1 MNIVLH
7 QKPWVLAVLSGLLM
21 ALSFPEIGSL
31 NLVMAFAWVP
41 LLLMENKLQNTKRAG
56 LKIFALSYLT
66 FVMYN
71 VITSYWIYFSDP
83 IASFMAFL
91 ANSLLM
97 AIAFW
102 LFYFTKKHV
111 GVKQGYIGFV
121 FFWLGFE
128 YLHYNWELSHP
139 WLTLGNV
146 FANAP
151 QLVQWYEWTGALGG
165 SMWLLVINLLVFGLI
180 QFKSSVESIAPRRV
194 RTLWIVLGVWLVVPM
209 GYSLIRYTTYTETV
223 NPIEVVVV
231 QPNLDS
237 YTEKFGPDMLNPYQQ
252 LDSVF
257 IPARSLVREQTA
269 IVLAPETAI
278 PFEFNESSFG
288 EGHRDYDYIAQYMQS
303 WNNVDLLI
311 GASTFK
317 YYKTKRSV
325 ASRPSSDGAYYES
338 FNTSILI
345 SKKHEP
351 EFVHKSK
358 LVLGVERIPFLKQL
372 PVLEEFSMQMGG
384 AYGTLGVE
392 DKALVLSSKGLRFA
406 PLVCYESIYGEW
418 VAEFVRNGA
427 QVLFIITNDGW
438 WRDTPGYRQHF
449 AFARLR
455 AVETRR
461 SIARSANT
469 GSSGYINQ
477 RGDVLDKSGYDVQLA
492 MRHSINLN
500 DKITPYVVHGDL
512 IGRTSWFASVLILIL
527 AVVRFL
533 RRFGKHTPYGGRS

>member
-1 MNIVLH
+1 MLH
-7 QKPWVLAVLSGLLM
+7 DQKPWVLAVLSGLLM
-21 ALSFPEIGSL
+21 ALAFPEIGDL
-31 NLVMAFAWVP
+31 NLIMGVAWVP
-41 LLLMENKLQNTKRAG
+41 LLLMESKLHNSKRAG
-56 LKIFALSYLT
+56 AKIFGLSYLT
-66 FVMYN
+66 FVIYN

-83 IASFMAFL
+83 IASIMAFL

-102 LFYFTKKHV
+102 IFYFTKKHV
-111 GVKQGYIGFV
+111 GAKQGYIGFV
-121 FFWLGFE
+121 FYWLAFE
-128 YLHYNWELSHP
+128 YQHYNWELSHP

-151 QLVQWYEWTGALGG
+151 ELVQWYEWTGALGG

-180 QFKSSVESIAPRRV
+180 QFKTSGEAISFRQV
-194 RTLWIVLGVWLVVPM
+194 RTFWIVLGVWLLVPM
-209 GYSLIRYTTYTETV
+209 SYSLIRYFTFTEKID
-223 NPIEVVVV
+223 PIEVVLA
-231 QPNLDS
+231 QPNLDP
-237 YTEKFGPDMLNPYQQ
+237 YVEKFGEAMLGPLQQ

-257 IPARSLVREQTA
+257 IPVKSLITEKTQ

-278 PFEFNESSFG
+278 PFEFNEASFTSG
-288 EGHRDYDYIAQYMQS
+288 QRDYEYIIQNMSS
-303 WNNVDLLI
+303 WNHVDLLI

-325 ASRPSSDGAYYES
+325 ASRPSSDGQFYES
-338 FNTSILI
+338 YNTSVLI
-345 SKKHEP
+345 SKNRTP

-372 PVLEEFSMQMGG
+372 PILEKLSMEMGG
-384 AYGTLGVE
+384 AYGTLGEE
-392 DKALVLSSKGLRFA
+392 DRAVVLESHKFKFA
-406 PLVCYESIYGEW
+406 PLVCYESIYGDW

-469 GSSGYINQ
+469 GSSGFINQ
-477 RGDVLDKSGYDVQLA
+477 RGDVLQKSDYDVQLA
-492 MRHSINLN
+492 MRENINLN
-500 DKITPYVVHGDL
+500 NEITPYVVHGDL
-512 IGRTSWFASVLILIL
+512 IGRISWLAAVLIMIL
-527 AVVRFL
+527 AGVRFL
-533 RRFGKHTPYGGRS
+533 RRFGKKTPYGGKF

>member
-1 MNIVLH
+1 
-7 QKPWVLAVLSGLLM
+7 M

-41 LLLMENKLQNTKRAG
+41 LLIMETKLQNAKRAG
-56 LKIFALSYLT
+56 LKIFGLSYLT
-66 FVMYN
+66 FVIYN

-83 IASFMAFL
+83 IASLMAFL

-111 GVKQGYIGFV
+111 GAKQGYIGFV
-121 FFWLGFE
+121 FFWLAFE

-151 QLVQWYEWTGALGG
+151 VLVQWYEWTGALGG
-165 SMWLLVINLLVFGLI
+165 SLWLLVINLLIFGLI
-180 QFKSSVESIAPRRV
+180 QLKSSEEEINLRQV
-194 RTLWIVLGVWLVVPM
+194 RTFWLVLGVWILVPM
-209 GYSLIRYTTYTETV
+209 GYSVFRYTTYTEKI
-223 NPIEVVVV
+223 NPIEVVVS
-231 QPNLDS
+231 QPNLDP
-237 YTEKFGPDMLNPYQQ
+237 YIEKFGPEMLGPYQQ

-257 IPARSLVREQTA
+257 MPVQSLITENTQ
-269 IVLAPETAI
+269 IVLAPETAV

-288 EGHRDYDYIAQYMQS
+288 VGQRDYDYIMQNMES

-317 YYKTKRSV
+317 YYNNKRSV
-325 ASRPSSDGAYYES
+325 ASRPSSEDGIFYES
-338 FNTSILI
+338 FNTSILM
-345 SKKHEP
+345 SKEKSP

-358 LVLGVERIPFLKQL
+358 LVLGVERIPFLQQL
-372 PVLEEFSMQMGG
+372 PILETFSMQMGG
-384 AYGTLGVE
+384 AFGTLGVE
-392 DKALVLSSKGLRFA
+392 DRAVVLESNGFKFA
-406 PLVCYESIYGEW
+406 PLVCYESIYGDW
-418 VAEFVRNGA
+418 VAAFVRNGA

-469 GSSGYINQ
+469 GSSGFINQ
-477 RGDVLDKSGYDVQLA
+477 RGDVIQKSDYDVQLA
-492 MRHSINLN
+492 MRESINLN
-500 DKITPYVVHGDL
+500 DEITPYVVHGDL
-512 IGRTSWFASVLILIL
+512 IGRISWFASLLILIL

>member
-1 MNIVLH
+1 MNILLD

-21 ALSFPEIGSL
+21 ALSFPEIGNL
-31 NLVMAFAWVP
+31 NLIMGVAWVP
-41 LLLMENKLQNTKRAG
+41 LLLMESLLHNEKSAG
-56 LKIFALSYLT
+56 LKVFGLSFLA
-66 FVMYN
+66 FVIYN
-71 VITSYWIYFSDP
+71 IVTSYWIYFSDP
-83 IASFMAFL
+83 VASFLAFL

-97 AIAFW
+97 ALTFW

-111 GVKQGYIGFV
+111 GAKQGYIGFV
-121 FFWLGFE
+121 FFWLAFE
-128 YLHYNWELSHP
+128 YQHYNWELSHP

-151 QLVQWYEWTGALGG
+151 ELVQWYEWTGALGG
-165 SMWLLVINLLVFGLI
+165 SLWLLVTNLLVFGLI
-180 QFKSSVESIAPRRV
+180 QLKGSEAEINLRQV
-194 RTLWIVLGVWLVVPM
+194 RTFWIVLAVWLVLPIS
-209 GYSLIRYTTYTETV
+209 YSLILYSTYNEQS
-223 NPIEVVVV
+223 NPIEVVVS
-231 QPNLDS
+231 QPNLDAYS
-237 YTEKFGPDMLNPYQQ
+237 EKFGPDMLGPLQQ

-257 IPARSLVREQTA
+257 IPVQAIFTENTQ

-288 EGHRDYDYIAQYMQS
+288 VGHRDYDYIMQNMER
-303 WNNVDLLI
+303 WPKADLLI

-317 YYKTKRSV
+317 YFNTKRSV
-325 ASRPSSDGAYYES
+325 ASRAVGDGRYYES
-338 FNTSILI
+338 FNTSILM
-345 SKKHEP
+345 STKKDP

-358 LVLGVERIPFLKQL
+358 LVLGVERIPFLAQL
-372 PVLEEFSMQMGG
+372 PILEKFSMQMGG

-392 DKALVLSSKGLRFA
+392 DQAVVLESNEFRFA
-406 PLVCYESIYGEW
+406 PLVCYESIYGDW

-469 GSSGYINQ
+469 GSSGFINQ
-477 RGDVLDKSGYDVQLA
+477 RGDVLQKSAYDVQLA
-492 MRHSINLN
+492 MRETINLN
-500 DKITPYVVHGDL
+500 DEITPYVHHGDM
-512 IGRTSWFASVLILIL
+512 IGRISYLAAILIMIL
-527 AVVRFL
+527 AGVRFL

>member
-1 MNIVLH
+1 MNMLH
-7 QKPWVLAVLSGLLM
+7 DQKPWVLAVLSGLLM
-21 ALSFPEIGSL
+21 ALSFPEIGDL
-31 NLVMAFAWVP
+31 NLIMGVAWVP
-41 LLLMENKLQNTKRAG
+41 LLLMESRLHHAKRAG
-56 LKIFALSYLT
+56 AKIFGLSYLT
-66 FVMYN
+66 FVIYN
-71 VITSYWIYFSDP
+71 VLTSYWIYFSDP
-83 IASFMAFL
+83 TASIMAFL

-97 AIAFW
+97 SIAFW

-111 GVKQGYIGFV
+111 GAKQGYIGFV
-121 FFWLGFE
+121 FFWLAFE
-128 YLHYNWELSHP
+128 YQHYNWELSHP

-151 QLVQWYEWTGALGG
+151 ILVQWYEWTGVLGG

-180 QFKSSVESIAPRRV
+180 QLKTSSAAVNLRQV
-194 RTLWIVLGVWLVVPM
+194 RTFWIVLGVWLIVPM
-209 GYSLIRYTTYTETV
+209 SYSLIRYFTFTEKID
-223 NPIEVVVV
+223 PIEVVLA
-231 QPNLDS
+231 QPNLDP
-237 YTEKFGPDMLNPYQQ
+237 YTEKFGPNMLGPMQQ

-257 IPARSLVREQTA
+257 IPVKALITEKTQ

-278 PFEFNESSFG
+278 PFEFNEASFTSG
-288 EGHRDYDYIAQYMQS
+288 QRDYDYILQNMS
-303 WNNVDLLI
+303 DWNHPDLLI

-325 ASRPSSDGAYYES
+325 ASRTSSDGQFYES
-338 FNTSILI
+338 YNTSVLI
-345 SKKHEP
+345 SLQKAP

-372 PVLEEFSMQMGG
+372 PILETFSMEMGG

-392 DKALVLSSKGLRFA
+392 DKAVVLESNGFKFA
-406 PLVCYESIYGEW
+406 PLVCYESIYGDW
-418 VAEFVRNGA
+418 VAAFVRNGA

-469 GSSGYINQ
+469 GSSGFINQ
-477 RGDVLDKSGYDVQLA
+477 RGDVLQKSDYEVQLA
-492 MRHSINLN
+492 MRESINLN
-500 DKITPYVVHGDL
+500 NEITPYVVHGD
-512 IGRTSWFASVLILIL
+512 IVGRISWLAAILILIL
-527 AVVRFL
+527 AAVRFL
-533 RRFGKHTPYGGRS
+533 KSFGKHTPYGGRS

>member
-1 MNIVLH
+1 MKFINS

-21 ALSFPEIGSL
+21 ALSFPEIGNL
-31 NLVMAFAWVP
+31 NLIMGIAWVP
-41 LLLMENKLQNTKRAG
+41 LLLMESKLHNAKRAG
-56 LKIFALSYLT
+56 LKIFALAYLA
-66 FVMYN
+66 FVIYN
-71 VITSYWIYFSDP
+71 VHTSYWIYYSDP
-83 IASFMAFL
+83 TASILAFL

-111 GVKQGYIGFV
+111 GAKQGYIGFV
-121 FFWLGFE
+121 FFWLAFE
-128 YLHYNWELSHP
+128 YQHYNWELSHP

-151 QLVQWYEWTGALGG
+151 ELVQWYEWTGALGG
-165 SMWLLVINLLVFGLI
+165 SLWLLVINLLVFGLVQLKASGEAI
-180 QFKSSVESIAPRRV
+180 NLRQV
-194 RTLWIVLGVWLVVPM
+194 RTFWIVLAVWLVLPM
-209 GYSLIRYTTYTETV
+209 LYSLIRYSTYKEQSD
-223 NPIEVVVV
+223 PIEVVVS
-231 QPNLDS
+231 QPNLDA
-237 YTEKFGPDMLNPYQQ
+237 YIEKFGPEMLGPLQQ

-257 IPARSLVREQTA
+257 IPIQSLITQSTR

-278 PFEFNESSFG
+278 PFEFNESSFAL
-288 EGHRDYDYIAQYMQS
+288 GHRDHDYIMQNMQEWPNS
-303 WNNVDLLI
+303 DLLI

-317 YYKTKRSV
+317 YFNTKRSV
-325 ASRPSSDGAYYES
+325 ASRAASDGRYYES
-338 FNTSILI
+338 FNTSILM
-345 SKKHEP
+345 SKGKDP

-358 LVLGVERIPFLKQL
+358 LVLGVERIPFLAQL
-372 PVLEEFSMQMGG
+372 PILEKFSMQMGG

-392 DKALVLSSKGLRFA
+392 DKAIVLESKGFRFA
-406 PLVCYESIYGEW
+406 PLVCYESIYGDW

-469 GSSGYINQ
+469 GSSGFINQ
-477 RGDVLDKSGYDVQLA
+477 RGDVLQKSDYDVQLA
-492 MRHSINLN
+492 MRETINLN
-500 DKITPYVVHGDL
+500 DEITPYVLYGDM
-512 IGRTSWFASVLILIL
+512 IGRISYLAAILIMIL
-527 AVVRFL
+527 AGVRFL